1 VAKQQELD
9 DFALTNRQA
18 LFIAEYLKDFN
29 ATQAAIRAGYSKR
42 SAKQEGSRL
51 LTNDD
56 VQRIVK
62 GKIAAQLAEV
72 EASPERILLELARL
86 AFANPGIKPVE
97 EWTEAEQASIIGVEY
112 LLKNAEAGDGK
123 IDRVLKIKREGKT
136 KPLEL
141 LAKIRGMITDKKI
154 EVEINVNTIEA
165 RLNAARARAAE
176 RNRKALPAA
185 VTEGEVI
192 R

>member
-9 DFALTNRQA
+9 DFAIARRRA
-18 LFIAEYLKDFN
+18 LFIVEYLKDFN
-29 ATQAAIRAGYSKR
+29 ATQAAIRAGYSPR
-42 SAKQEGSRL
+42 SAAVEGSRL
-51 LTNDD
+51 LKNADIR
-56 VQRIVK
+56 RIVD

-72 EASPERILLELARL
+72 EASPDRIVLELARL
-86 AFANPGIKPVE
+86 AFANPGTKPVE
-97 EWTEAEQASIIGVEY
+97 EWTEAEKASIIGVEY

-136 KPLEL
+136 KPLEI

-176 RNRKALPAA
+176 RNRKALPDI
-185 VTEGEVI
+185 EG
-192 R
+192 

>member
-1 VAKQQELD
+1 
-9 DFALTNRQA
+9 
-18 LFIAEYLKDFN
+18 
-29 ATQAAIRAGYSKR
+29 
-42 SAKQEGSRL
+42 
-51 LTNDD
+51 
-56 VQRIVK
+56 
-62 GKIAAQLAEV
+62 LAEV
-72 EASPERILLELARL
+72 EASPDRIVLELARL

-97 EWTEAEQASIIGVEY
+97 EWTEAEKASIIGVEY

-136 KPLEL
+136 KPLEI

-176 RNRKALPAA
+176 RNRKALPD
-185 VTEGEVI
+185 I
-192 R
+192 DQ